1 MKTLLTVTLMGIAA
15 LACAQDSPNKNT
27 DTSLNYLQLNEVVV
41 SANRFSEKLKNVVQK
56 ITIISAPAIA
66 RANTQNTGDLLMATG
81 QVFVQKS
88 QQGGSSPVLRGFEA
102 SRVLLVIDGVRM
114 NNAIYRSGHLQ
125 NVITI
130 DQNMLE
136 RAEVLFGPASTL
148 YGSDALGGVI
158 NFITKQPKLSDGT
171 EKGQASG
178 SAFTRYSSAND
189 EHTGHF
195 DLNLGFHKLAL
206 LTSVTYS
213 DFGNMKMGSKDNKDY
228 PDFGRRFEYID
239 RIGYTDT
246 IVKNNDPN
254 RQRFSGY
261 KQWDIMQKLLYRP
274 SEKVSHL
281 LNFQYSNTNNVP
293 RYDRLQDIRGGKLR
307 YAEWYYGPQLRQ
319 FAGYTFNA
327 EHLTGFFNQVRATLS
342 YQDITES
349 RQTREYRRYDRFDSR
364 RENVKVFG
372 AVIDARKVFG
382 NNELSIGTDLQWNDV
397 RSVADRTNLLTGAK
411 SKLDTRYPDGK
422 NTMNYYGLFAQHTL
436 KMKDSRWV
444 LNDGLRLQF
453 TDLHSTI
460 EDNSFFNLPVT
471 ETSQKNTSLSGN
483 LGLIFNADQATK
495 ISIGLSSGFRSP
507 NIDDLAKVFE
517 SSTAAQQVVVPNP
530 DLKPE
535 FTYNIDLGISR
546 LIAEK
551 VRIDI
556 NGFYTWF
563 RNAIIKAPYS
573 LNGQDSILYN
583 GVQSQ
588 VLASQNANKA
598 YVTGLTATVSADLG
612 AHFSFLTTITL
623 TKGRFNTDDSKT
635 SAVYQKQPDGSY
647 DLVQANVSSKPLDHI
662 PPVFGRTSLQYRQAR
677 WNLEAFAQ
685 YNGWKRLDKYNADG
699 EDNAQYATSDGMPGW
714 ITYNLRGQL
723 SLHQQVQLQ
732 VALENITDRNY
743 RYFASGFSAPGR
755 NLVIALRAQF

>member
-1 MKTLLTVTLMGIAA
+1 MKTIITIALMGIAA
-15 LACAQDSPNKNT
+15 NTIAQDS
-27 DTSLNYLQLNEVVV
+27 SSNYLQLNEVVI
-41 SANRFSEKLKNVVQK
+41 SANRFSEKQKNVVQK
-56 ITIISAPAIA
+56 ILVINGPAIS
-66 RANTQNTGDLLMATG
+66 RANAQNTGDLLMGTG
-81 QVFVQKS
+81 KVFVQKS

-102 SRVLLVIDGVRM
+102 SRVLLVVDGVRM

-125 NVITI
+125 NVITV

-136 RAEVLFGPASTL
+136 RTEVLFGPGSTL

-158 NFITKQPKLSDGT
+158 NFITKQPRVASDT
-171 EKGQASG
+171 QKSVSSG
-178 SAFTRYSSAND
+178 SLFTRYSSAND

-195 DLNLGFHKLAL
+195 DINLGFRKWAS

-213 DFGNMKMGSKDNKDY
+213 DFSDLKIGSKDPKNY
-228 PDFGRRFEYID
+228 PDFGRRFEYVD
-239 RIGYTDT
+239 RLGFTDT
-246 IVKNNDPN
+246 IVKNNDPD

-261 KQWDIMQKLLYRP
+261 KQWDILQKLLYKA
-274 SEKVSHL
+274 SDKVSHQL
-281 LNFQYSNTNNVP
+281 SFQYSNSGNVP
-293 RYDRLQDIRGGKLR
+293 RYDRLQDKRNGSLR

-327 EHLTGFFNQVRATLS
+327 ENLAGFFNQYRATLS
-342 YQDITES
+342 YQDIKES
-349 RQTREYRRYDRFDSR
+349 RQTRDYRRYDRFDSR
-364 RENVKVFG
+364 REHVKVYG

-382 NNELSIGTDLQWNDV
+382 NNELSVGTDLQWNDV
-397 RSVADRTNLLTGAK
+397 QSVADRTNLITGAV

-436 KMKDSRWV
+436 KLKAGKWV

-471 ETSQKNTSLSGN
+471 NTRQQNTAVTGN
-483 LGLIFNADQATK
+483 LGLIYHADEATK
-495 ISIGLSSGFRSP
+495 ISVGLSSGFRSP

-517 SSTAAQQVVVPNP
+517 SSTAAQQVVVPNAN
-530 DLKPE
+530 LKPE
-535 FTYNIDLGISR
+535 YTYNVDLGISR

-551 VRIDI
+551 I
-556 NGFYTWF
+556 NVEVVGFYTWF
-563 RNAIIKAPYS
+563 SNAIVKAPFQ
-573 LNGQDSILYN
+573 LNGQDSIMYN
-583 GVQSQ
+583 GVQSK
-588 VLASQNANKA
+588 VLASQNMNKA
-598 YVTGLTATVSADLG
+598 YVTGLTGTVSADLG
-612 AHFSFLTTITL
+612 EHFSLFSTLTL
-623 TKGRFNTDDSKT
+623 TKGRFDTDASKT

-662 PPVFGRTSLQYRQAR
+662 PPVFGRTSLQYRQPK

-685 YNGWKRLDKYNADG
+685 YNGWKRLHQYNADG

-714 ITYNLRGQL
+714 ITYNLRGQVN
-723 SLHQQVQLQ
+723 LHRQLQ
-732 VALENITDRNY
+732 LQLALENITDRNY

>member
-1 MKTLLTVTLMGIAA
+1 MGIAA
-15 LACAQDSPNKNT
+15 ITCAQDS
-27 DTSLNYLQLNEVVV
+27 SSNYLQLNEVVI
-41 SANRFSEKLKNVVQK
+41 SANRFSEKQKNIVQK
-56 ITIISAPAIA
+56 IIVINASAIS
-66 RANTQNTGDLLMATG
+66 RANAQNTGDLLMGTG
-81 QVFVQKS
+81 KVFVQKS

-102 SRVLLVIDGVRM
+102 SRVLLVVDGVRM

-136 RAEVLFGPASTL
+136 RAEVLFGPGSTL

-158 NFITKQPKLSDGT
+158 NFITKQPQVASDT
-171 EKGQASG
+171 QKSVSSG
-178 SAFTRYSSAND
+178 SLFTRYSTAND

-195 DLNLGFHKLAL
+195 DINLGFRKWAA

-213 DFGNMKMGSKDNKDY
+213 DFSDLKIGSKDPKNY
-228 PDFGRRFEYID
+228 PDFGRRFEYVD

-246 IVKNNDPN
+246 IVKNNDPD

-261 KQWDIMQKLLYRP
+261 KQWDIMQKLLYKA
-274 SEKVSHL
+274 SDKVSHQL
-281 LNFQYSNTNNVP
+281 SFQYSNSGNVP
-293 RYDRLQDIRGGKLR
+293 RYDRLQDKRNERLR

-319 FAGYTFNA
+319 FVGYTFNA
-327 EHLTGFFNQVRATLS
+327 ENLAGFFNQFRATLS
-342 YQDITES
+342 YQDIKES
-349 RQTREYRRYDRFDSR
+349 RQTRDYRRYDRFDSR
-364 RENVKVFG
+364 REHIKVYG

-382 NNELSIGTDLQWNDV
+382 NNELSVGTDLQWNDV
-397 RSVADRTNLLTGAK
+397 LSVADRTNLLTGAV

-436 KMKDSRWV
+436 KLKAGKWV

-471 ETSQKNTSLSGN
+471 DTRQQNTAVTGN
-483 LGLIFNADQATK
+483 LGLIFHANEATK
-495 ISIGLSSGFRSP
+495 ISVGLSSGFRSP

-517 SSTAAQQVVVPNP
+517 SSTAAQQVVVPNAN
-530 DLKPE
+530 LKPE
-535 FTYNIDLGISR
+535 YTYNVDLGISR

-551 VRIDI
+551 I
-556 NGFYTWF
+556 NVEVVGFYTWF
-563 RNAIIKAPYS
+563 RNAIVKAPFQ

-588 VLASQNANKA
+588 VLASQNMNKA
-598 YVTGLTATVSADLG
+598 FVTGLTATVSADLG
-612 AHFSFLTTITL
+612 AHFSLLSTLTL
-623 TKGRFNTDDSKT
+623 TKGRFDTDASKT

-647 DLVQANVSSKPLDHI
+647 ALVQANVSSKPLDHI
-662 PPVFGRTSLQYRQAR
+662 PPVFGRTSLQYRQPK

-685 YNGWKRLDKYNADG
+685 YNGWKRLDQYNADG

-714 ITYNLRGQL
+714 ITYNLRGQV
-723 SLHQQVQLQ
+723 SLHRQLQ
-732 VALENITDRNY
+732 LQLALENITDRNY

-755 NLVIALRAQF
+755 NLVISVRAQF